1 MRQRLLIVFFLII
14 GLQAF
19 SQSAWVQLKG
29 GIYTQ
34 LSYNDISDYNRIF
47 NKNGG
52 DLYTSRRISDR
63 VFQWYTEIGL
73 ADKITIITSVPFK
86 IQKSGEL
93 VREFTAPVTIDE
105 GNLNAFGNIGI
116 AGRYQ
121 LIQKK
126 YNVALQFQVD
136 LPTSKFDAD
145 TGLSTGIDAFSF
157 IPTVAIGRGIGDWFY
172 QGNTGISLRTNNYS
186 TQFKFYV
193 EGGKKFFDQLW
204 IIAFID
210 IVESLENGSRIDSSQ
225 SFQTYLN
232 LNDSEYGGFGVKLIE
247 ELTSQFG
254 ITAAVGG
261 AFSGHL
267 EAHRASL
274 NFGVYFKSKR

>member
-1 MRQRLLIVFFLII
+1 MRQKVLLLFFLIV
-14 GLQAF
+14 GTLAF
-19 SQSAWVQLKG
+19 SQSAWVQPKG

-73 ADKITIITSVPFK
+73 TDKVTVVTSIPFK

-93 VREFTAPVTIDE
+93 VSEFTAPVAIEE
-105 GNLNAFGNIGI
+105 GKLNAFGNIGI

-121 LIQKK
+121 LMKKK
-126 YNVALQFQVD
+126 YNVALQLQVN
-136 LPTSKFDAD
+136 LPTSKFDSD

-157 IPTVAIGRGIGDWFY
+157 IPTVAVGRGIGDWFY
-172 QGNTGISLRTNNYS
+172 QGNTGFSLRTNNYS

-193 EGGKKFFDQLW
+193 EGGKRFFDQLW
-204 IIAFID
+204 VIAFID
-210 IVESLENGSRIDSSQ
+210 IVESLENGNRIDPTQ

-232 LNDSEYGGFGVKLIE
+232 LNDNEYGGFGVKLIE
-247 ELTSQFG
+247 ELTGQIG

-267 EAHRASL
+267 EAHRPSF
-274 NFGVYFKSKR
+274 NFGVYYKTKR